1 MVAALVAQPLL
12 AVRVVTR
19 NRKLKQ
25 NPLAHGLNIRP
36 AFVAMR
42 DMDFPHLRV
51 LILPN
56 DFNTD
61 WIEKNYPVEMAK

>member
-25 NPLAHGLNIRP
+25 IPLGVLNIRP

-42 DMDFPHLRV
+42 DIGFTHLHELIPPDDFS
-51 LILPN
+51 
-56 DFNTD
+56 TD
-61 WIEKNYPVEMAK
+61 GISKGQVKKAK

>member
-12 AVRVVTR
+12 AVRLVTR

-42 DMDFPHLRV
+42 DIGFPHLRV
-51 LILPN
+51 LILPH

-61 WIEKNYPVEMAK
+61 WISKGHLVKKAK